1 MKMEAVDHGLELNRR
16 ERMNRG
22 NGTISELADASHQV
36 SSAFAAT
43 WTIGSEARSVRMNM
57 ASPRQILIVVGVV
70 RAGCWVLGRQ
80 CAARRHRAARR
91 RR

>member
-1 MKMEAVDHGLELNRR
+1 MKMEVYVRPKKPRHEDRRRARLERSLVAVDHGLELNRR

-43 WTIGSEARSVRMNM
+43 GYG
-57 ASPRQILIVVGVV
+57 Q
-70 RAGCWVLGRQ
+70 
-80 CAARRHRAARR
+80 
-91 RR
+91 

>member
-1 MKMEAVDHGLELNRR
+1 MEAVDHGLELNRR

-36 SSAFAAT
+36 SSAFAA
-43 WTIGSEARSVRMNM
+43 IGSEARSVRMNM
-57 ASPRQILIVVGVV
+57 ASPRQILIVVSVV
-70 RAGCWVLGRQ
+70 RAVCWVLGWQ
-80 CAARRHRAARR
+80 CASRRHRAARR

>member
-22 NGTISELADASHQV
+22 NGTISEVADASHQV
-36 SSAFAAT
+36 RSAFGAQA
-43 WTIGSEARSVRMNM
+43 IGSEARPVRMNL

-80 CAARRHRAARR
+80 CAARRHGAARR
-91 RR
+91 LR